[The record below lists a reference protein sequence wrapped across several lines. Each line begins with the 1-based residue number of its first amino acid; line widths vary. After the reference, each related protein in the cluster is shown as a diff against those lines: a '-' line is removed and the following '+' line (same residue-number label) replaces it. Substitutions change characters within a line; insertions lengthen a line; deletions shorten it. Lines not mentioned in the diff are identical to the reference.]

1 MISILIPIYNQS
13 IVDLVQEFVAQ
24 CGKTKCQFEIICL
37 DDVSQPKFHD
47 INRAVQHI
55 MGVNYVELTD
65 HCGRSKIRNK
75 LASLARFEHLLF
87 IDSDSKINSKRY
99 IKKFLQA
106 IEENPQAVISG
117 GRSYAKKEPKRD
129 AYKLHWRYGTKRES
143 PKASIRN
150 KRATEL
156 FHSNNFVVPRTVT
169 SKHKFDESIT
179 TYGYEDIYWAHQ
191 VSTDYP
197 IMHIDNPI
205 KHAGLKPVD
214 VFLAE
219 TKEALVNL
227 GQLYQKDETV
237 DTRLLRVYKR
247 LIKWGLLKPC
257 HSVLNRRMPRIEHN
271 LKGENPKLFLYDM
284 YKLHYFANHMR
295 NNIK

>member
-24 CGKTKCQFEIICL
+24 CGKAKCQFEIICL

-106 IEENPQAVISG
+106 IEGPPEIIALGFS
-117 GRSYAKKEPKRD
+117 SMA
-129 AYKLHWRYGTKRES
+129 WRNFLIYLL
-143 PKASIRN
+143 
-150 KRATEL
+150 EL
-156 FHSNNFVVPRTVT
+156 ILLS
-169 SKHKFDESIT
+169 ESI
-179 TYGYEDIYWAHQ
+179 
-191 VSTDYP
+191 
-197 IMHIDNPI
+197 
-205 KHAGLKPVD
+205 
-214 VFLAE
+214 
-219 TKEALVNL
+219 
-227 GQLYQKDETV
+227 
-237 DTRLLRVYKR
+237 
-247 LIKWGLLKPC
+247 
-257 HSVLNRRMPRIEHN
+257 NRRCSNRAK
-271 LKGENPKLFLYDM
+271 LASLFLIFD
-284 YKLHYFANHMR
+284 R
-295 NNIK
+295 PQ